1 MKSNKET
8 ILKMYFVDKLRPV
21 DIAKNLGISK
31 SAVSQCLKNDDRYT
45 KEKEKRISDN
55 KEKNKRETK
64 DYIRTARKKKQFK
77 RNLDDS
83 GLKQLHNQ
91 ASAELSKKKRMTN
104 MAYRDWNKSA
114 FTYNEKRKG
123 FEFRNELG
131 RSYDVP
137 KFIEVEV

>member
-1 MKSNKET
+1 MKSNKEA

-45 KEKEKRISDN
+45 KEKEKRISNN

-64 DYIRTARKKKQFK
+64 DYIRTDRKKKQFK
-77 RNLDDS
+77 RNSDDL

-123 FEFRNELG
+123 YEFRKELG

-137 KFIEVEV
+137 KFIKVEV